1 MTTAL
6 ARAEPVSPARGPS
19 GTGAAPSNRPGP
31 MPTRWLRR
39 FPLGLQVLSFI
50 SLLAVVVIGSS
61 YRAYVDSAQTLIRE
75 SQSEH
80 LVGAALVAR
89 ARIEAESR
97 VLVSTTQGLA
107 RHPAVQA
114 ALQEGASPS
123 ALAAAEK
130 ELAATFEGSGF
141 STIDL
146 IDRRR
151 VIVHR
156 APAAAVRGIK
166 ASVWGVA
173 EALGGEA
180 MLQTAKEPSG
190 GLVVRSIVPVATAE
204 GRVVGVV
211 MAGTRFDDPFARR
224 IAQDSAVEL
233 AIATPIGVVARSSDR
248 FQMTPALHQK
258 PLEQALFERRPVLV
272 FDLDQDSLRQYVPV
286 RLGDESFVLI
296 VQGDAKS
303 AQAQVLAA
311 AREATRSGMTLF
323 GLAIVAAGLFTV
335 LLARRLRRIRD
346 QAEQLA
352 RDITGEVQVTAV
364 GGGLPF
370 ARGGCELDALEHVF
384 DHSARSVAR
393 HHEALHRAKLQAEHA
408 ADSDPLT
415 GLPNRGC
422 LMRMLSSRLAGRP
435 GEDWAL
441 LFLDLDGFKQVND
454 QRGHDI
460 GDALLREASERLV
473 RLVGRREDVTRLGG
487 DEFVLIAHADGPPLA
502 PQRLAQK
509 IIHALEQPF
518 HLGAGEAPVQ
528 VSASIGI
535 ALHPEHG
542 RDASTL
548 LKHAD
553 MALYAA
559 KGAGRRTYRLY
570 GSSPLTD
577 L

>member
-1 MTTAL
+1 MTSAL
-6 ARAEPVSPARGPS
+6 ARAVQVVCGGPAPPGAQAS
-19 GTGAAPSNRPGP
+19 GQA
-31 MPTRWLRR
+31 RWLSR
-39 FPLGLQVLSFI
+39 FPLGLQVLGFI
-50 SLLAVVVIGSS
+50 SVLAVVVIGSS
-61 YRAYVDSAQTLIRE
+61 YRAYVDSAQALIRE
-75 SQSEH
+75 SESEH
-80 LVGAALVAR
+80 LIGAALVAR

-97 VLVSTTQGLA
+97 VLVSTTQSLA
-107 RHPAVQA
+107 RHPAVRE
-114 ALQEGASPS
+114 ALQEGTTPGV
-123 ALAAAEK
+123 LAAVGK
-130 ELAATFEGSGF
+130 EMEAVFD
-141 STIDL
+141 STGLSTLDL

-156 APAAAVRGIK
+156 APATAVRGLK

-180 MLQTAKEPSG
+180 MLQTAKEASG
-190 GLVVRSIVPVATAE
+190 GLIVRSIVPVPDLD

-211 MAGTRFDDPFARR
+211 MAGTRFDNPFARR
-224 IAQDSAVEL
+224 IAQDSTVEL

-248 FQMTPALHQK
+248 FHMTPTLHQK

-272 FDLDQDSLRQYVPV
+272 FDLDHDSLRQYVPV
-286 RLGDESFVLI
+286 RLGDETFVLI
-296 VQGDAKS
+296 VQGDAQA
-303 AQAQVLAA
+303 AQAHVVTA
-311 AREATRSGMTLF
+311 AREATRAAMTMF
-323 GLAIVAAGLFTV
+323 GLAIVAASLFAMT
-335 LLARRLRRIRD
+335 LGRRLRQIKT
-346 QAEQLA
+346 QAEHLA
-352 RDITGEVQVTAV
+352 RDITGEVHVRPA
-364 GGGLPF
+364 GRSLPF
-370 ARGGCELDALEHVF
+370 ASGGCELDALEHVF
-384 DHSARSVAR
+384 DHTARSVAR
-393 HHEALHRAKLQAEHA
+393 HHEALHRAKVLAEHA

-422 LMRMLSSRLAGRP
+422 LMRMLSNRLAGRP

-454 QRGHDI
+454 QRGHDV
-460 GDALLREASERLV
+460 GDALLCEASERLV

-518 HLGAGEAPVQ
+518 HLEADAPPVQ
-528 VSASIGI
+528 VSVSIGI

-570 GSSPLTD
+570 GSPSESMGT
-577 L
+577 

>member
-1 MTTAL
+1 MSSAL
-6 ARAEPVSPARGPS
+6 ARAVQVVRGSLAPPGATARPAS
-19 GTGAAPSNRPGP
+19 GQA
-31 MPTRWLRR
+31 RWLHR
-39 FPLGLQVLSFI
+39 FPLGLQVLAFI
-50 SLLAVVVIGSS
+50 SVLAVVVIGSS
-61 YRAYVDSAQTLIRE
+61 YRAYVDSAQALIRASE
-75 SQSEH
+75 SEH
-80 LVGAALVAR
+80 LIGAALVAQT
-89 ARIEAESR
+89 RIEAESR
-97 VLVSTTQGLA
+97 VLVSTTQSLA
-107 RHPAVQA
+107 RHPAVRE
-114 ALQEGASPS
+114 ALQEGTTPE
-123 ALAAAEK
+123 ALATVGKEMAAAFDSAG
-130 ELAATFEGSGF
+130 L
-141 STIDL
+141 STLDL

-151 VIVHR
+151 VIVHS
-156 APAAAVRGIK
+156 APATAARGIK

-180 MLQTAKEPSG
+180 MLQTAKEARG
-190 GLVVRSIVPVATAE
+190 GLIVRSIVPVPDLD

-211 MAGTRFDDPFARR
+211 MAGTRFDNPFARR
-224 IAQDSAVEL
+224 IAQDSTVEL

-248 FQMTPALHQK
+248 FHMTPALHQR
-258 PLEQALFERRPVLV
+258 PLEQALFERQPVLV
-272 FDLDQDSLRQYVPV
+272 FDLAHDDLRQYVPV
-286 RLGDESFVLI
+286 RLGDETFVLI
-296 VQGDAKS
+296 VQGDAQA
-303 AQAQVLAA
+303 AQAHVVAA
-311 AREATRSGMTLF
+311 AREATRSAMTMF
-323 GLAIVAAGLFTV
+323 GLAIVAAGLFAVT
-335 LLARRLRRIRD
+335 LGRRLRQIRS
-346 QAEQLA
+346 QAEHLA
-352 RDITGEVQVTAV
+352 RDITGEVHVPA
-364 GGGLPF
+364 L
-370 ARGGCELDALEHVF
+370 GGCELDALEHVF
-384 DHSARSVAR
+384 DHTARSVAR
-393 HHEALHRAKLQAEHA
+393 HHEALRQAKVQAEHA

-422 LMRMLSSRLAGRP
+422 LMRMLSSRLSQQP

-460 GDALLREASERLV
+460 GDALLREAAERLT

-509 IIHALEQPF
+509 VIHALEQPF
-518 HLGAGEAPVQ
+518 HLDAGAAPVQ

-570 GSSPLTD
+570 GSPGGPPAT
-577 L
+577 

>member
-1 MTTAL
+1 MNTAL
-6 ARAEPVSPARGPS
+6 TRAEHGARGRGPA
-19 GTGAAPSNRPGP
+19 TPGP
-31 MPTRWLRR
+31 TTRQGPGPSRWLRR

-61 YRAYVDSAQTLIRE
+61 YRAYVDSAQALIRE
-75 SQSEH
+75 SQSAH
-80 LVGAALVAR
+80 LIGAALVAR

-97 VLVSTTQGLA
+97 VLVGTTQGLA

-114 ALQEGASPS
+114 ALQEDAAPS

-130 ELAATFEGSGF
+130 ELVATFDGSGF
-141 STIDL
+141 STLDL

-151 VIVHR
+151 MIVHR
-156 APAAAVRGIK
+156 APASAVRAIK

-173 EALGGEA
+173 EALGGET
-180 MLQTAKEPSG
+180 MLQTAKEASG
-190 GLVVRSIVPVATAE
+190 GLIVRSIVPVPDPQ

-224 IAQDSAVEL
+224 IAQDSTVEL

-248 FQMTPALHQK
+248 FQMTPALHQQ
-258 PLEQALFERRPVLV
+258 PLEQALFERQPVLV
-272 FDLDQDSLRQYVPV
+272 FDLNHDSLRQYVPV

-296 VQGDAKS
+296 IQGDAKA

-323 GLAIVAAGLFTV
+323 GMAIVAAGLFTM
-335 LLARRLRRIRD
+335 LLARRLRRIRSL
-346 QAEQLA
+346 AERLA
-352 RDITGEVQVTAV
+352 RDITGEVQVTPV
-364 GGGLPF
+364 GRSLPF
-370 ARGGCELDALEHVF
+370 VRSGCELDALEHVF
-384 DHSARSVAR
+384 DHTARSVAR

-422 LMRMLSSRLAGRP
+422 LMRMLSTRLAERP

-509 IIHALEQPF
+509 ILHALEQPF
-518 HLGAGEAPVQ
+518 HLEDGASPVQ

-559 KGAGRRTYRLY
+559 KGAGRRTFRLY
-570 GSSPLTD
+570 GSPPEPTGT
-577 L
+577 

>member
-1 MTTAL
+1 MNGTL
-6 ARAEPVSPARGPS
+6 ARAVQVVRGSPAPPGATARRAS
-19 GTGAAPSNRPGP
+19 GQA
-31 MPTRWLRR
+31 RWLRR
-39 FPLGLQVLSFI
+39 FPLGLQVLAFI
-50 SLLAVVVIGSS
+50 SVLAVVVIGSS
-61 YRAYVDSAQTLIRE
+61 YRAYVNSAQALIRE
-75 SQSEH
+75 SESEH
-80 LVGAALVAR
+80 LIGAALVAR

-97 VLVSTTQGLA
+97 VLVSTTQSLA
-107 RHPAVQA
+107 RHPAVRE
-114 ALQEGASPS
+114 ALQETVTPG
-123 ALAAAEK
+123 ALATVEQEMKAIFDSA
-130 ELAATFEGSGF
+130 GF
-141 STIDL
+141 STLDL

-156 APAAAVRGIK
+156 APATATRGIK
-166 ASVWGVA
+166 ASAWGVA

-180 MLQTAKEPSG
+180 MLQTAKEASG
-190 GLVVRSIVPVATAE
+190 GLIVRSIVPVPDLD

-211 MAGTRFDDPFARR
+211 MAGTRFDNPFARR
-224 IAQDSAVEL
+224 IAQDSTVEL

-248 FQMTPALHQK
+248 FHMTPALHQR
-258 PLEQALFERRPVLV
+258 PLEQALFERQPVLV
-272 FDLDQDSLRQYVPV
+272 FDLEHDSLRQYVPV
-286 RLGDESFVLI
+286 RLGDETFVLI
-296 VQGDAKS
+296 VQGDARA
-303 AQAQVLAA
+303 AQAHVVAA
-311 AREATRSGMTLF
+311 AREATRSAMTMF
-323 GLAIVAAGLFTV
+323 GLAIVAASLFAMT
-335 LLARRLRRIRD
+335 LGRRLRQIKT
-346 QAEQLA
+346 QAEHLA
-352 RDITGEVQVTAV
+352 RDITGEVRVVPAD
-364 GGGLPF
+364 GGLPF
-370 ARGGCELDALEHVF
+370 AKGGCELDALEHVF
-384 DHSARSVAR
+384 DHTARSVAR
-393 HHEALHRAKLQAEHA
+393 HHEALHRAKVQAEHA

-422 LMRMLSSRLAGRP
+422 LMRMLSSRLAEQP

-454 QRGHDI
+454 RRGHDV
-460 GDALLREASERLV
+460 GDALLREASERLI

-518 HLGAGEAPVQ
+518 HLGEGEPPVQ

-570 GSSPLTD
+570 GSPVGSAGT
-577 L
+577 

>member
-1 MTTAL
+1 MSSAL
-6 ARAEPVSPARGPS
+6 ARAVQVVRGSPAPPGATARPAS
-19 GTGAAPSNRPGP
+19 GQA
-31 MPTRWLRR
+31 RWLHR
-39 FPLGLQVLSFI
+39 FPLGLQVLAFI
-50 SLLAVVVIGSS
+50 SVLAVVVIGSS
-61 YRAYVDSAQTLIRE
+61 YRAYVDSAQALIRASE
-75 SQSEH
+75 SEH
-80 LVGAALVAR
+80 LIGAALVAQT
-89 ARIEAESR
+89 RIEAESR
-97 VLVSTTQGLA
+97 VLVSTTQSLA
-107 RHPAVQA
+107 RHPAVRE
-114 ALQEGASPS
+114 ALQEGTTPE
-123 ALAAAEK
+123 ALATVGKEMAAAFDSAG
-130 ELAATFEGSGF
+130 L
-141 STIDL
+141 STLDL

-151 VIVHR
+151 VIVHS
-156 APAAAVRGIK
+156 APATAARGIK

-180 MLQTAKEPSG
+180 MLQTAKEARG
-190 GLVVRSIVPVATAE
+190 GLIVRSIVPVPDLD

-211 MAGTRFDDPFARR
+211 MAGTRFDNPFARR
-224 IAQDSAVEL
+224 IAQDSTVEL

-248 FQMTPALHQK
+248 FHMTPALHQR
-258 PLEQALFERRPVLV
+258 PLEQALFERQPVLV
-272 FDLDQDSLRQYVPV
+272 FDLDHGSLRQYVPV

-296 VQGDAKS
+296 VQGDARA
-303 AQAQVLAA
+303 AQARVVVA
-311 AREATRSGMTLF
+311 AREATHSAMTMF
-323 GLAIVAAGLFTV
+323 GLAIVAAS
-335 LLARRLRRIRD
+335 LLAMTLGRRLRRIKT
-346 QAEQLA
+346 QAEHLA
-352 RDITGEVQVTAV
+352 RDITGEVRVMPAD
-364 GGGLPF
+364 GSLPF
-370 ARGGCELDALEHVF
+370 AKGGCELDALEHVF
-384 DHSARSVAR
+384 DHTARSVAR
-393 HHEALHRAKLQAEHA
+393 HHEALRQAKVQAEHA

-422 LMRMLSSRLAGRP
+422 LMRMLSSRLAEQP